1 MLDKLLKNTPVCDC
15 PNSHVEV
22 ESSLIRLREAT
33 SIINQATDDANTKAR
48 LEQTWILQDRLAFPG
63 RLEETDDG
71 RVFECDHQLYE
82 LILTA
87 CTACEE
93 SEWRGH
99 LASSAKDEDES
110 AVDAYTTLA
119 FDIKGFGSVF
129 GKPGKHAVNHTLSPY

>member
-1 MLDKLLKNTPVCDC
+1 M
-15 PNSHVEV
+15 EV

-63 RLEETDDG
+63 RL
-71 RVFECDHQLYE
+71 
-82 LILTA
+82 ILTA
-87 CTACEE
+87 CTAREE

-99 LASSAKDEDES
+99 LASSAKDEDEGV
-110 AVDAYTTLA
+110 VDAYTTLA

-129 GKPGKHAVNHTLSPY
+129 GKPGKYAVSHTLALLTY

>member
-1 MLDKLLKNTPVCDC
+1 M
-15 PNSHVEV
+15 EV

-63 RLEETDDG
+63 RETDDG
-71 RVFECDHQLYE
+71 R
-82 LILTA
+82 A
-87 CTACEE
+87 CTAREE

-99 LASSAKDEDES
+99 LASSAKDEDEGV
-110 AVDAYTTLA
+110 VDAYTTLA

-129 GKPGKHAVNHTLSPY
+129 GKPGNHSVSRTLSLY